1 MTSSSISGTQL
12 STTVVQFEFV
22 EGVDFAEVDSFSTTS
37 LIGRSVGGE
46 RTELGVPMGTKG
58 GGGAT
63 FRRGTVGRRLGEDF
77 LPATE
82 EELLDVVVVTVG
94 GIEG

>member
-1 MTSSSISGTQL
+1 MSGTQL
-12 STTVVQFEFV
+12 STTVVQF

-63 FRRGTVGRRLGEDF
+63 FRRGTVGRKPGEDF